1 MVQKFKSSIFI
12 NRANIFNMFYSVLAK
27 TFTALKDRVPEL
39 QAHLLVVAVTSVF
52 DHLLMMALSAM

>member
-1 MVQKFKSSIFI
+1 
-12 NRANIFNMFYSVLAK
+12 MFYSVLAM

-52 DHLLMMALSAM
+52 EHLLMMALSAM

>member
-1 MVQKFKSSIFI
+1 
-12 NRANIFNMFYSVLAK
+12 MFYSVLAK

-52 DHLLMMALSAM
+52 EHLLMMALSAM